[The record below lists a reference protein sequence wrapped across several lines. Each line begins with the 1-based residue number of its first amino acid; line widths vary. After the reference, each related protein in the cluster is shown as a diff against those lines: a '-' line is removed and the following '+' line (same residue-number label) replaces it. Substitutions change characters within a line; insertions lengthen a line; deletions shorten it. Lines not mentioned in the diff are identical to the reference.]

1 MRRTL
6 EYVEGFLGLRAKP
19 GTERVVA
26 RLGKGVMGLF
36 WQPANTRRRG
46 GTASCY
52 QIGLH
57 GQE

>member
-26 RLGKGVMGLF
+26 LLGKGVMGLF
-36 WQPANTRRRG
+36 
-46 GTASCY
+46 
-52 QIGLH
+52 
-57 GQE
+57 